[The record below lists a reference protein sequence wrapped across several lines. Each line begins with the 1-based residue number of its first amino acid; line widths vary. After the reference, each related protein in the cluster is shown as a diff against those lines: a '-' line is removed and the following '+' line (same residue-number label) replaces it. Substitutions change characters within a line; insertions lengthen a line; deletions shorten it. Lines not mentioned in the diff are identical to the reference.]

1 MGNLLSGTYTIT
13 RYYIHWFT
21 DRDNIN
27 LILETNDKLYE
38 GFNLSL
44 TYEQCMRLYDIL
56 ETVKTPK
63 MTIERN
69 LVGRLMIVILN
80 ENKSVAVF
88 LLE

>member
-1 MGNLLSGTYTIT
+1 MGNLLSGTYNIT

-27 LILETNDKLYE
+27 LILETNDKLYKR
-38 GFNLSL
+38 FNLSL

-56 ETVKTPK
+56 ETVKTSK
-63 MTIERN
+63 MTIKRN
-69 LVGRLMIVILN
+69 PAGKLVIVILD
-80 ENKSVAVF
+80 EDKSVVVF